1 MLRCL
6 LFVGLFLPVAVL
18 VIRAQEP
25 ALEEPALEKVGINFE
40 LADGA
45 AWDGHR
51 TLLVPDVRG
60 GMRWSVP
67 VVGKIGLQSEGA
79 SLKFQNIYLEPAE
92 SQQNLRLDLSSHPD

>member
-18 VIRAQEP
+18 VIRAQES
-25 ALEEPALEKVGINFE
+25 ALEKVGINFE
-40 LADGA
+40 LADGS
-45 AWDGHR
+45 AWDGYR

-67 VVGKIGLQSEGA
+67 VAGKIGLQSEGTP
-79 SLKFQNIYLEPAE
+79 LEFQNVYLEPAE
-92 SQQNLRLDLSSHPD
+92 SQQNLRLDLSGHPD

>member
-18 VIRAQEP
+18 VIRAQES
-25 ALEEPALEKVGINFE
+25 ALEKVGINFE

-45 AWDGHR
+45 AWDGYR

-67 VVGKIGLQSEGA
+67 VVGKIGLQSEGTP
-79 SLKFQNIYLEPAE
+79 LKFRNIYLEPAE
-92 SQQNLRLDLSSHPD
+92 SQQNARLDLSGHPV